1 MTLPIGIFSLQLHL
15 AKNTC
20 FSLLSSRTAP
30 RFVARLAFCAANPDG
45 SSTCAETRILKFPV
59 VLIGCMRCS
68 PSDERQVADLPD
80 VLLAAGVDG
89 RRLHKMG

>member
-1 MTLPIGIFSLQLHL
+1 
-15 AKNTC
+15 
-20 FSLLSSRTAP
+20 
-30 RFVARLAFCAANPDG
+30 
-45 SSTCAETRILKFPV
+45 LKFPV

-89 RRLHKMG
+89 RRLHKHKGQKARGPPLAEHKGTSKNCPF